1 VSPAP
6 AARRAP
12 AVVVAALGDL
22 PPRLLSEVAVALG
35 PALGLAW
42 RPGPL
47 LDRPTYA
54 WNAGR
59 GQYHAPAVLRRLAG
73 LRPASGAPVLGIL
86 DGDLFLPDDGDYVL
100 FDADRDLGTAVMGL
114 KRLGADPAHLPRR
127 AQVQAVHALGHVLG
141 LAPCSDSRCAMH
153 PTGEP
158 SEADRKGPGLCA
170 SCRSTLGL
178 P

>member
-1 VSPAP
+1 M
-6 AARRAP
+6 
-12 AVVVAALGDL
+12 VVALGDL
-22 PPRLLSEVAVALG
+22 PPRLLPEIAAVLG
-35 PALGLAW
+35 PALGLGW
-42 RPGPL
+42 RHGPP

-59 GQYHAPAVLRRLAG
+59 SQYHGPAILRRLAG

-100 FDADRDLGTAVMGL
+100 FDADRDMGTAVMGL
-114 KRLGADPAHLPRR
+114 KRLGTDPAALQRR

-141 LAPCSDSRCAMH
+141 LAVCSEPRCAMH
-153 PTGEP
+153 TSSDPFDG
-158 SEADRKGPGLCA
+158 DRKAPGLCS